1 MAYADTTDRRD
12 YGSGATIPSD
22 LEKLEDLGDWE
33 IAEGETD
40 PRGYD
45 LMGGDGQTIGTIEN
59 LLASPSTQKAHFAIV
74 ETGGWFDN
82 RRFAVPLYAIEFKG
96 GRAYTPFVREQF
108 QSAPEWH
115 HGDGD
120 WNRYD
125 SYWMG
130 LAAVPAASSA
140 APAASDTVRAG
151 EEVVIPVVEE
161 ELQVGKRQVERG
173 GVRIASRVLEQPVE
187 QAVQLREE
195 HVTVERHP
203 VDRPVTDADRAAF
216 QEGAIEVT
224 ERAEEPVVAKQARVV
239 EEVVVSKDVEQ
250 RTETVQGTVR
260 RTDVDIEEEEADL
273 RTPRQESAPRV

>member
-12 YGSGATIPSD
+12 YGSGTIPSD
-22 LEKLEDLGDWE
+22 LDTLENLDDWE

-40 PRGYD
+40 PRGMD
-45 LMGGDGQTIGTIEN
+45 LMGSDGQTIGTIEN
-59 LLASPSTQKAHFAIV
+59 LLASPSTQKAHFAVV

-96 GRAYTPFVREQF
+96 GRAYTPFTKEQF

-115 HGDGD
+115 QGDRD

-125 SYWMG
+125 SYWVG
-130 LAAVPAASSA
+130 LAA
-140 APAASDTVRAG
+140 APAATATAPAAGDTVRAG
-151 EEVVIPVVEE
+151 EGVVIPVVEE

-173 GVRIASRVLEQPVE
+173 GVRIASRVIERPVE

-195 HVTVERHP
+195 HVTVERRP
-203 VDRPVTDADRAAF
+203 VDRPMSEADSAAF
-216 QEGAIEVT
+216 REGAIEVT
-224 ERAEEPVVAKQARVV
+224 TTAEEPVVAKQARVV
-239 EEVVVSKDVEQ
+239 EEVVIGKEVEQ

-260 RTDVDIEEEEADL
+260 RTDVDIEEEDADL